1 MGRQWHFAMD
11 ESDEKLFMQYLKENG
26 YVVVPLADS
35 NGNFIHHTDIMAGHI
50 LILFMKRNGGKF
62 LWQS

>member
-26 YVVVPLADS
+26 YVVYWS
-35 NGNFIHHTDIMAGHI
+35 GNDGIPKTINCLPEPNSD
-50 LILFMKRNGGKF
+50 
-62 LWQS
+62 Q

>member
-26 YVVVPLADS
+26 YVVVPLAE
-35 NGNFIHHTDIMAGHI
+35 
-50 LILFMKRNGGKF
+50 R
-62 LWQS
+62 